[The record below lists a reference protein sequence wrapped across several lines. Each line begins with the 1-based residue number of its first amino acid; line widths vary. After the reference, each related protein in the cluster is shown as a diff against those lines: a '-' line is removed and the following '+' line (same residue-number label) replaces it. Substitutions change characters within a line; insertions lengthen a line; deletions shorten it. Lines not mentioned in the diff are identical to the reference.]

1 MKHASTVHSTQHLV
15 DALVA
20 ARNSARARLPLLSLD
35 ARDHWHELESELD
48 CLQSRIEYEG
58 ARIRPNAADRVR
70 ELTETVTQFIREHA
84 RAPRRVLCMGDQGP

>member
-1 MKHASTVHSTQHLV
+1 MKHASTVHSTQDLV

-20 ARNSARARLPLLSLD
+20 ARHRARVRLSLLSLD
-35 ARDHWHELESELD
+35 ARDHWHELESQLD

-58 ARIRPNAADRVR
+58 ARIKPNAADKVR

-84 RAPRRVLCMGDQGP
+84 RGPRGVVGLGDRGL